1 VTIEEL
7 REQGE
12 RLCEEL
18 GLESYRAG
26 AGLLEATHFQE
37 IYARHPGVVTDDAIE
52 AARDSRALL
61 EWVVECRVGREA
73 AALDDRL
80 HAWEASALV
89 VTLDG
94 DRMPYQSVAVA
105 IANEP
110 GRERRRSLD
119 RARREAQGEPA
130 AIREDRLARE
140 RELVERL
147 LGDGYVAARSKL
159 SGIDLEALARSS
171 AEFLA
176 ATADMYRDV
185 LHERLRRELEVA
197 PADAERSD
205 SAYLFRGARYDDV
218 FTAADL
224 VPLARKQV
232 AQLGLD
238 AEAVGRVRFDLEDRA
253 RKRARAF
260 CAPVRVPDEVHVVI
274 RPHGGYPDYR
284 AFWHELGHA
293 LHFANTD
300 RSLDFE
306 ARWAGDNSVTEAYAM
321 LFEHM
326 LSEPSWLRRYTGLS
340 GERLERFVQEQ
351 AFALLA
357 SVRRYAAKL
366 CYEIELFRAGALR
379 EGSRRYVPI
388 LTEAT
393 GFRYFEEDALL
404 DLDDGFYAA
413 RYLRAWE
420 LEALLADW
428 LREKFDEDWYRN
440 PRAGPV
446 VLDLLSRGQS
456 QDAAALAESVTGAPL
471 SFLPLKR
478 ACEAA
483 LA

>member
-7 REQGE
+7 REHGE

-26 AGLLEATHFQE
+26 AGLIEATRFQE
-37 IYARHPGVVTDDAIE
+37 IYARHTEVVGDAAVE
-52 AARDSRALL
+52 AARESRELL
-61 EWVVECRVGREA
+61 EWVVDCRVGREA

-80 HAWEASALV
+80 HAWEASAVV
-89 VTLDG
+89 VTENG
-94 DRMPYQSVAVA
+94 HRMPYQSVPVA

-110 GRERRRSLD
+110 RRERRRALD
-119 RARREAQGEPA
+119 RARREVQGEPA
-130 AIREDRLARE
+130 AIRRDRLARE

-147 LGDGYVAARSKL
+147 LGAGYVAARSKL
-159 SGIDLEALARSS
+159 SGMELEALARSS
-171 AEFLA
+171 DDFLA
-176 ATADMYRDV
+176 ASADMYRDV
-185 LHERLRRELEVA
+185 LHERLRRELDVA
-197 PADAERSD
+197 PGDAERSD
-205 SAYLFRGARYDDV
+205 SAYLFRGASYDDV
-218 FTAADL
+218 FTAPAL
-224 VPLARKQV
+224 VPLARRQV
-232 AQLGLD
+232 AELGLE
-238 AEAVGRVRFDLEDRA
+238 AEAAGRVRLDLEGRA

-260 CAPVRVPDEVHVVI
+260 CAPVRVPDEVYLVI

-293 LHFANTD
+293 LHFAHTD
-300 RSLDFE
+300 RSLCFE

-321 LFEHM
+321 LFEHV

-340 GERLERFVQEQ
+340 GERLERFVNQQ

-357 SVRRYAAKL
+357 IVRRYAAKL
-366 CYEIELFRAGALR
+366 RYEIELVRAGAIG
-379 EGSRRYVPI
+379 EGVRRYVAI

-413 RYLRAWE
+413 RYLRAWQ
-420 LEALLADW
+420 LEALLANW

-446 VLDLLSRGQS
+446 VLDLLCRGQS
-456 QDAAALAESVTGAPL
+456 RDAAALAESVIGAPL
-471 SFLPLKR
+471 SFAPLMR